1 MDIEA
6 RQGEEVLQGVLEFH
20 PGQTAEL
27 DAGRAGFGGELRQR
41 GVEFLQEDRGLVGR
55 GSLLAFGRRH
65 LAGGHRVMELR
76 PLRRVRLL
84 RAQRGQVQS
93 AFLRLLVVAFEAM
106 LLQERPRLRRRRGD
120 GEHQQG
126 SEADDGHLSVW
137 T

>member
-1 MDIEA
+1 MDVEA

-20 PGQTAEL
+20 PGQSAEL
-27 DAGRAGFGGELRQR
+27 DAGRPGFGGELRQR
-41 GVEFLQEDRGLVGR
+41 GVEFLQEDRSLVGR
-55 GSLLAFGRRH
+55 GPLLAFGRRH
-65 LAGGHRVMELR
+65 LTGRHRIMELR

-93 AFLRLLVVAFEAM
+93 AFLRLLIVAFEAM

-126 SEADDGHLSVW
+126 SEADGGHLSVW